1 MNNKRELLEVYKGS
15 AKNSSYVL
23 YPNITVRFALVFYIL
38 MFIGLTSCTNEDDI
52 TIPDNYTLELDGRLD
67 TTTDGLYKLELN
79 STQNSIQTIHR
90 ITGKLLN
97 NGEEPYPQ
105 LVEWESSHQWTLN
118 DTAYVFIRRTI
129 NVLGDWVD
137 ADTTYVTGFAG
148 TIIPTINQFSY
159 SGDGGE
165 INTVIAPIDKMI
177 GDTLIVKARFEDL
190 QKTIRIILE

>member
-1 MNNKRELLEVYKGS
+1 MKQFNSINFLLK
-15 AKNSSYVL
+15 
-23 YPNITVRFALVFYIL
+23 FALVLYSL
-38 MFIGLTSCTNEDDI
+38 MLLGTLTSCTEDPISD
-52 TIPDNYTLELDGRLD
+52 IPDNYTMELDGRLD
-67 TTTDGLYKLELN
+67 TTNEGLYKLELN
-79 STQNSIQTIHR
+79 STDNSIQTIHR

-137 ADTTYVTGFAG
+137 VDTTYVTGFAG
-148 TIIPTINQFSY
+148 TIVPTINEFSY
-159 SGDGGE
+159 SGTGGE
-165 INTVIAPIDKMI
+165 INTVIAPIDEMV

-190 QKTIRIILE
+190 EETIRIVLE

>member
-1 MNNKRELLEVYKGS
+1 MNRKEQTEKITIKLLKFI
-15 AKNSSYVL
+15 VL
-23 YPNITVRFALVFYIL
+23 LVSVLVFFIL
-38 MFIGLTSCTNEDDI
+38 LTSCTKEDDI
-52 TIPDNYTLELDGRLD
+52 TISDNYTLELDGRLD
-67 TTTDGLYKLELN
+67 TTVDGLYKLELN

-105 LVEWESSHQWTLN
+105 LVEWESSHNWTLN
-118 DTAYVFIRRTI
+118 DTAYVIVRRTI
-129 NVLGDWVD
+129 NVLGNWVTI
-137 ADTTYVTGFAG
+137 DTSYVTGFNG
-148 TIIPTINQFSY
+148 SSVPTINEFSY

-165 INTVIAPIDKMI
+165 INTVIAPIDEMV

>member
-1 MNNKRELLEVYKGS
+1 MKQFDSINFLLK
-15 AKNSSYVL
+15 
-23 YPNITVRFALVFYIL
+23 FALVLYSL
-38 MFIGLTSCTNEDDI
+38 MLLGTLTSCTEDPISD
-52 TIPDNYTLELDGRLD
+52 IPDNYTMELDGRLD
-67 TTTDGLYKLELN
+67 TTNEGLYKLELN
-79 STQNSIQTIHR
+79 STDNSIQTIHR

-137 ADTTYVTGFAG
+137 VDTTYVTGFAG
-148 TIIPTINQFSY
+148 SIVPTINEFSY

-165 INTVIAPIDKMI
+165 INTVIAPIDEMV
-177 GDTLIVKARFEDL
+177 GDTLIVKAKFEDL
-190 QKTIRIILE
+190 EETIRIVLE

>member
-1 MNNKRELLEVYKGS
+1 MNDKEYRKQQTEKMTTKLLKFIFLFIS
-15 AKNSSYVL
+15 VL
-23 YPNITVRFALVFYIL
+23 IL
-38 MFIGLTSCTNEDDI
+38 LTLLTSCED
-52 TIPDNYTLELDGRLD
+52 TIMDEMPDNYTLELDSRLD
-67 TTTDGLYKLELN
+67 TTDDGLYKLELN

-90 ITGKLLN
+90 ISGKLLN

-137 ADTTYVTGFAG
+137 VDTTYVTGFAG
-148 TIIPTINQFSY
+148 SIVPTINEFSY
-159 SGDGGE
+159 SSDGGE
-165 INTVIAPIDKMI
+165 INTVIAPIDEMI

>member
-1 MNNKRELLEVYKGS
+1 MNDKEYRKQQTEKMTTKLLKFIFLFIS
-15 AKNSSYVL
+15 VL
-23 YPNITVRFALVFYIL
+23 IL
-38 MFIGLTSCTNEDDI
+38 LTLLTSCED
-52 TIPDNYTLELDGRLD
+52 TIMDEMPDNYTLELDSRLD
-67 TTTDGLYKLELN
+67 TTDDGLYKLELN

-90 ITGKLLN
+90 ISGKLLN

>member
-1 MNNKRELLEVYKGS
+1 MKQFDSINFLLK
-15 AKNSSYVL
+15 
-23 YPNITVRFALVFYIL
+23 FALVLYSL
-38 MFIGLTSCTNEDDI
+38 MLLGTLTSCTEDPISD
-52 TIPDNYTLELDGRLD
+52 IPDNYTMELDGRLD
-67 TTTDGLYKLELN
+67 TTNEGLYKLELN
-79 STQNSIQTIHR
+79 STDNSIQTIHR

-137 ADTTYVTGFAG
+137 VDTTYVTGFAG
-148 TIIPTINQFSY
+148 TIVPTINEFSY

-165 INTVIAPIDKMI
+165 INTVIAPIDEMV
-177 GDTLIVKARFEDL
+177 GDTLIVKAKFEDL
-190 QKTIRIILE
+190 EETIRIVLE

>member
-1 MNNKRELLEVYKGS
+1 MNDNEYRKQQTEKMTTKLLKFILLFIS
-15 AKNSSYVL
+15 VL
-23 YPNITVRFALVFYIL
+23 IL
-38 MFIGLTSCTNEDDI
+38 LTLLTSCED
-52 TIPDNYTLELDGRLD
+52 TIMDELPDNYTLELDSRLD
-67 TTTDGLYKLELN
+67 TTDDGLYKLELN

-90 ITGKLLN
+90 ISGKLLN

-137 ADTTYVTGFAG
+137 VDTTYVTGFAG
-148 TIIPTINQFSY
+148 SIVPTINEFSY
-159 SGDGGE
+159 SSDGGE
-165 INTVIAPIDKMI
+165 INTVIAPIDEMV